1 MDFEHPLGV
10 GFTIYSKSGCFNCQK
25 IKNELKEKGLA
36 FQIIDCDEYILENK
50 EEFLHFIFNLTQK
63 NVKFFPI
70 IFYNGQFVGSYIET
84 KKFIEKL
91 ISFDENENF

>member
-1 MDFEHPLGV
+1 MDFDCPIQD

-36 FQIIDCDEYILENK
+36 FQIIDCDEYIIENK
-50 EEFLHFIFNLTQK
+50 NEFLQFIFNLTQK

-70 IFYNGQFVGSYIET
+70 IFYNAEFVGSYNEAKDLIG
-84 KKFIEKL
+84 KL
-91 ISFDENENF
+91 ISFNENENF